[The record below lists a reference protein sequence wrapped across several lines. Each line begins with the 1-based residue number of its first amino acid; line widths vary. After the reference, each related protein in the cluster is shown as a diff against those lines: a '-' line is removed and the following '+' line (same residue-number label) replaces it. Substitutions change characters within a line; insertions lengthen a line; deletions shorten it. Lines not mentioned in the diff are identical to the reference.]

1 MTVKPV
7 RSKACDVSADLVA
20 VAVREGRET
29 SGALA
34 AFPKTIRERVAARLR
49 RAAFKASVGA
59 TLAVQGEDRDLLFVG
74 VGDGK
79 SPENWRR
86 AGAAARTAANSMRP
100 STLAFALDD
109 ADKRADVLTPA
120 LEGLLLTGY
129 SFDKYRSKKE
139 SAYAGP
145 KSILLSSPTLS
156 EDARTRTTIEQ
167 VQAACAAVFL
177 ARDLVNETPGVKTPA
192 HLASVARSLAKGRGV
207 RCEVWTGEKLRR
219 EKMNGILAV
228 SAGSRH
234 GGALIHLTYTP
245 PRKAKARVV
254 VVGKGI
260 TFDSGGLSLKP
271 AKSMETMKLDMAG
284 AAMVLGL
291 MKALPELAPAVEVH
305 GLIATAEN
313 MPGSG
318 AQKPG
323 DVIRFRNGTTAE
335 VLNTDAEGRLVLA
348 DALCLATELEPDCI
362 VDAATLTGA
371 CMVALGVRVAAV
383 LGNDQ
388 DLVDRL
394 IAAGKET
401 GEPLWQLPLVD
412 DYEEE
417 LRSPVADMKNIG
429 GGYGGTITA
438 ALFLR
443 RFVGKTKWAHLDIAG
458 PAFTERGLPWAPKGG
473 TGFGV
478 RAMLAWL
485 DSIG

>member
-1 MTVKPV
+1 
-7 RSKACDVSADLVA
+7 
-20 VAVREGRET
+20 
-29 SGALA
+29 
-34 AFPKTIRERVAARLR
+34 
-49 RAAFKASVGA
+49 
-59 TLAVQGEDRDLLFVG
+59 
-74 VGDGK
+74 
-79 SPENWRR
+79 
-86 AGAAARTAANSMRP
+86 
-100 STLAFALDD
+100 
-109 ADKRADVLTPA
+109 
-120 LEGLLLTGY
+120 
-129 SFDKYRSKKE
+129 
-139 SAYAGP
+139 
-145 KSILLSSPTLS
+145 
-156 EDARTRTTIEQ
+156 
-167 VQAACAAVFL
+167 
-177 ARDLVNETPGVKTPA
+177 
-192 HLASVARSLAKGRGV
+192 
-207 RCEVWTGEKLRR
+207 
-219 EKMNGILAV
+219 
-228 SAGSRH
+228 
-234 GGALIHLTYTP
+234 
-245 PRKAKARVV
+245 
-254 VVGKGI
+254 
-260 TFDSGGLSLKP
+260 
-271 AKSMETMKLDMAG
+271 
-284 AAMVLGL
+284 
-291 MKALPELAPAVEVH
+291 
-305 GLIATAEN
+305 
-313 MPGSG
+313 
-318 AQKPG
+318 
-323 DVIRFRNGTTAE
+323 
-335 VLNTDAEGRLVLA
+335 VLA